1 MDRMTTDI
9 GFTCHWQYSFRGCL
23 DLRQVSI
30 IDERILGFHAQVT
43 KIEEQFSEAEIVQIG
58 LEGALPSAEWK
69 LSTSLK
75 DTRTRRLPKQLLV
88 PSR

>member
-9 GFTCHWQYSFRGCL
+9 GFTCHLQYSFRDCL

-30 IDERILGFHAQVT
+30 IDEGIRRLHAQIT
-43 KIEEQFSEAEIVQIG
+43 KIEEQFSEGEIVQIG